1 MFSYICKNFPNIF
14 VIGII
19 VATFCVATFK
29 LVSVNATRDRKSDDI
44 RRIEKD
50 CAALE
55 KEIESLQ
62 AQKAKLC
69 NTKTLSGNPA
79 LPGGFKEPEK
89 IIRVRTM
96 CIPYASGRVQPA
108 PKTLAVDLCELASAR
123 ASRQ

>member
-1 MFSYICKNFPNIF
+1 MFSFIYKNFPNVCMF
-14 VIGII
+14 CVIIGTAF
-19 VATFCVATFK
+19 VATFQ

-62 AQKAKLC
+62 AQKATLC
-69 NTKTLSGNPA
+69 NTQTLSWNRA
-79 LPGGFKEPEK
+79 LRGGFKEPEK

-108 PKTLAVDLCELASAR
+108 PKALAVDLCELASAR